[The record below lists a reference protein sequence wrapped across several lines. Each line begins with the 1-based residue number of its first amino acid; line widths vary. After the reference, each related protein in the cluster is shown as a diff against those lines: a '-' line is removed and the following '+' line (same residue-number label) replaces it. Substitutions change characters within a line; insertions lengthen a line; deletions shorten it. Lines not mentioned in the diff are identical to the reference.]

1 MDFKNYEIWFIAG
14 TQNLYGDSALI
25 EIENNSVAISK
36 SLNSNS
42 SIITNIISKG
52 ILKSTHEIKNL
63 FNEANNNS
71 NCIGIICWMHTFSP
85 SRMWIDGL
93 KTLAKPLLH
102 LHTQYNQHIPWDSI
116 DMNYMNIHQSAHGDR
131 EFGYITSRMN
141 IPRKIVVGHYKNS
154 ELINKIS
161 KWNRAAIGTMEMKK
175 MKVARFGDNMR
186 NVAVTE
192 GDKIDA
198 QIRFNID
205 VNGFGISK
213 LSDQIKSFS
222 DKQINILLDEYYE
235 NYKVSDELMYNGRRN
250 EDLKDAALIELALR
264 NFLIDGG
271 YAAFT
276 DTFEDLGNLKQLP
289 GISVQRLMNDGYGFG
304 AEGDWK
310 VASLVRII
318 KSMTYDLNGGTS
330 FMEDYTYHLNSNES
344 LVLGSHMLEV
354 CPSISNGN
362 ISCEIHPLSIGGKN
376 DPVRLVFDSK
386 KGSALNISMIDLG
399 KRFRLIVNKVESV
412 EIKENLPNLP
422 VARALWK
429 PSPNLDIAA
438 HSWILCGGSHHTC
451 LTFDLEVDHLI
462 DFAEMNDVELII
474 IDENTSV
481 SDIKNQ
487 LKWNNSYY

>member
-213 LSDQIKSFS
+213 LSDQIKSLQS
-222 DKQINILLDEYYE
+222 SPILQQHLCHKTYNLINIY
-235 NYKVSDELMYNGRRN
+235 
-250 EDLKDAALIELALR
+250 
-264 NFLIDGG
+264 
-271 YAAFT
+271 
-276 DTFEDLGNLKQLP
+276 
-289 GISVQRLMNDGYGFG
+289 
-304 AEGDWK
+304 
-310 VASLVRII
+310 
-318 KSMTYDLNGGTS
+318 
-330 FMEDYTYHLNSNES
+330 
-344 LVLGSHMLEV
+344 
-354 CPSISNGN
+354 
-362 ISCEIHPLSIGGKN
+362 
-376 DPVRLVFDSK
+376 
-386 KGSALNISMIDLG
+386 
-399 KRFRLIVNKVESV
+399 
-412 EIKENLPNLP
+412 
-422 VARALWK
+422 
-429 PSPNLDIAA
+429 
-438 HSWILCGGSHHTC
+438 
-451 LTFDLEVDHLI
+451 
-462 DFAEMNDVELII
+462 
-474 IDENTSV
+474 
-481 SDIKNQ
+481 
-487 LKWNNSYY
+487 